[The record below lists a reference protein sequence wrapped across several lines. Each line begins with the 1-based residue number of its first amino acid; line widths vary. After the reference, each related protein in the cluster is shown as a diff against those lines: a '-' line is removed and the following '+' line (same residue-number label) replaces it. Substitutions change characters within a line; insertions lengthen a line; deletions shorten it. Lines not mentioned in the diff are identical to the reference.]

1 MSKLSLQIV
10 TGVLGAIPVVTG
22 LIGMS
27 GLSDPLYAGPGVP
40 SNVLLDSNLRF
51 LSGVWIGLG
60 LAMFWLIPRIETQ
73 TILFRFLWAMIFLG
87 GVGRVISMLFLG
99 PPPTPFI
106 GFAILEIVGAP
117 IFIAWQARFAK

>member
-1 MSKLSLQIV
+1 MSPCLSLQIV

-22 LIGMS
+22 SIGMS

-60 LAMFWLIPRIETQ
+60 LAMFWLIQRIETQ

-99 PPPTPFI
+99 TPPTMGRAHPTRRMSHNSFLTESNK
-106 GFAILEIVGAP
+106 G
-117 IFIAWQARFAK
+117 